1 MDRAKTKNGILSA
14 EARTDLALEAG
25 ERLQNDN
32 AVPEGLRVEKLQCGD
47 GTAEIT
53 RVHVESKEAARR
65 MKKPIGTYITIEAPT
80 LAGGDEGY
88 HGKISSLLSRQ
99 IRELL
104 PEGEQRELLV
114 VGLGNRAVTAD
125 ALGPKTIDHLAVN
138 RHILP
143 FYREETRRETFT
155 VLSAIE
161 PGVMAKTGIETA
173 QVVQSIARSLKPDAV
188 LVLDSLAARSV
199 HRLYTTIQIS
209 NTGIAPGSGVG
220 NHRNAIDRETLGVPV
235 IAVGI
240 PVVVDAATIVRD
252 ALGDS
257 RRQSGER
264 TKRDADVYL
273 EELQNMYVTTKEID
287 EMTERLSF
295 TLSEAVN
302 ALTRRE

>member
-1 MDRAKTKNGILSA
+1 MDRQKNKNRILFA

-25 ERLQNDN
+25 ERLQDDN
-32 AVPEGLRVEKLQCGD
+32 AVPQGLRVETLQCED
-47 GTAEIT
+47 ADAVIT
-53 RVHVESKEAARR
+53 RVHVESGEAARR
-65 MKKPIGTYITIEAPT
+65 MKKPMGTYITIEAPT
-80 LAGGDEGY
+80 LAGEDEGY
-88 HGKISSLLSRQ
+88 HQTVSGLLSRQ

-104 PEGEQRELLV
+104 PGAERTELLV

-143 FYREETRRETFT
+143 FYKEEMKKKPFT

-173 QVVQSIARSLKPDAV
+173 QVVQSITRSLEPDAV
-188 LVLDSLAARSV
+188 LVLDSLAARSI

-220 NHRNAIDRETLGVPV
+220 NHRNAIDSQTLGVPV

-240 PVVVDAATIVRD
+240 PMVVDAATIVRD
-252 ALGDS
+252 ALNDGG
-257 RRQSGER
+257 RHPGEGAER
-264 TKRDADVYL
+264 KAAACL

-295 TLSEAVN
+295 TLSEAIN
-302 ALTRRE
+302 GLM

>member
-1 MDRAKTKNGILSA
+1 MDRQKTKNGMLGA
-14 EARTDLALEAG
+14 EVRTDLALEAG

-32 AVPEGLRVEKLQCGD
+32 AVPEGLRVEKLPCED
-47 GTAEIT
+47 GAAVIT
-53 RVHVESKEAARR
+53 RVHVESGEAARR
-65 MKKPIGTYITIEAPT
+65 MRKPIGTYITIEASA
-80 LAGGDEGY
+80 LAGEDEGY
-88 HGKISSLLSRQ
+88 HGKISELLSRQ

-104 PEGEQRELLV
+104 PKGEQRELLA

-143 FYREETRRETFT
+143 FYREETRKKTFT

-173 QVVQSIARSLKPDAV
+173 QVVQSIVRSLKPDAV
-188 LVLDSLAARSV
+188 LVLDSLAARSI

-220 NHRNAIDRETLGVPV
+220 NHRNAIDCETLGVPV

-240 PVVVDAATIVRD
+240 PMVVDAATIVRD

-257 RRQSGER
+257 RRQPVEQ
-264 TKRDADVYL
+264 TEKKAAAYL
-273 EELQNMYVTTKEID
+273 EKLQNMYVTTKEID

-295 TLSEAVN
+295 TLSEAIN
-302 ALTRRE
+302 ALTKRE

>member
-1 MDRAKTKNGILSA
+1 MDRQKTKNGMLGA
-14 EARTDLALEAG
+14 EVRTDLALEAG

-32 AVPEGLRVEKLQCGD
+32 AVPEGLRVEKLPCED
-47 GTAEIT
+47 GAAVIT
-53 RVHVESKEAARR
+53 RVHVESGEAARCMR
-65 MKKPIGTYITIEAPT
+65 KPIGTYITIEAPA
-80 LAGGDEGY
+80 LAGEDEGY
-88 HGKISSLLSRQ
+88 HGKISELLSRQ

-104 PEGEQRELLV
+104 PKGEQRELLA

-143 FYREETRRETFT
+143 FYREETRKKTFT

-173 QVVQSIARSLKPDAV
+173 QVVQSIVRSLKPDAV
-188 LVLDSLAARSV
+188 LVLDSLAARSI

-220 NHRNAIDRETLGVPV
+220 NHRNAIDCETLGVPV

-240 PVVVDAATIVRD
+240 PMVVDAATIVRD
-252 ALGDS
+252 ALSDS
-257 RRQSGER
+257 RRQPVER
-264 TKRDADVYL
+264 TRNAAAYL

-295 TLSEAVN
+295 TLSEAIN
-302 ALTRRE
+302 ALTKRE